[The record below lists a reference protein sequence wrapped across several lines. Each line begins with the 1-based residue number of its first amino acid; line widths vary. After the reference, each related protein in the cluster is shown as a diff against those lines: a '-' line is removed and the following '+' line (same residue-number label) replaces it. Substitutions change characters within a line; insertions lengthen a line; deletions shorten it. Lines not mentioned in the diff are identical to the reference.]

1 MPFPSSAP
9 AVSRRRVVITGLGV
23 VSPLGVGVEAFW
35 RGLREGKSGVGRIT
49 LFDPSD
55 LPCQV
60 AAEAWDFDPSLY
72 MEPKELRRVAR
83 IAPMGIAAAL
93 EAMRDAGLEPEAL
106 SETERE
112 ELHVIVGSG
121 GGGVEF
127 TERQYELY
135 FRRGPKRPS
144 PFGISSSFVGMV
156 ASELSLA
163 LDARGMSHVVST
175 GCTSAT
181 DAIGYAFYLIRWGQ
195 AEVALT
201 GGLDACITQG
211 LMTGFCNMQVVP
223 TGFNHDPPRA
233 SRPFNLDRQGFVL
246 GEGAW
251 LLVLEELERARRR
264 GARVYAEVL
273 GYGASCDNYHR
284 VRTTPDGTGP
294 YRAILSALSDS
305 GLAPGQVDHVN
316 LHGTSTPLNDVTET
330 KALKLAFGEHAYR
343 LSTSATKS
351 MIGHPQG
358 ACGAAGVAATAL
370 AITEGFIPPTINL
383 E

>member
-1 MPFPSSAP
+1 MSFPSSTP
-9 AVSRRRVVITGLGV
+9 AVSSRRVVITGLGV

-35 RGLREGKSGVGRIT
+35 RGLREGRSGVGRIT

-55 LPCQV
+55 LPCQI
-60 AAEAWDFDPSLY
+60 AAEARSFDPSLY

-93 EAMRDAGLEPEAL
+93 EAMRDAGLEPKAL
-106 SETERE
+106 SEKERE

-156 ASELSLA
+156 SSELSLA
-163 LDARGMSHVVST
+163 LDARGMSHVIST

-181 DAIGYAFYLIRWGQ
+181 DAIGYAFFLIRWGK
-195 AEVALT
+195 AEVVLT
-201 GGLDACITQG
+201 GGLDACITHG

-233 SRPFNLDRQGFVL
+233 SRPFSIDRQGFVL

-251 LLVLEELERARRR
+251 LIVLEDLERARFR
-264 GARVYAEVL
+264 GARIYAEVL

-284 VRTTPDGTGP
+284 VRTTPDGMGP
-294 YRAILSALSDS
+294 SRAILSALSGDPLGPLRLGPRS
-305 GLAPGQVDHVN
+305 GQD
-316 LHGTSTPLNDVTET
+316 
-330 KALKLAFGEHAYR
+330 R
-343 LSTSATKS
+343 L
-351 MIGHPQG
+351 
-358 ACGAAGVAATAL
+358 C
-370 AITEGFIPPTINL
+370 
-383 E
+383 